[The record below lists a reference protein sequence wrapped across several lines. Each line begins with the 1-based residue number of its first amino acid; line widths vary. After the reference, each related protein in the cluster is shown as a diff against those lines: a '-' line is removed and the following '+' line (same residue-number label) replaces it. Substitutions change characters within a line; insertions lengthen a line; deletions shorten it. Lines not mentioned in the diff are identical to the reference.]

1 MDAGMSKTSSSGAR
15 PRISK
20 TSSSGARP
28 RISIA
33 MCPSCLAPRR
43 RLDVRGQPG
52 KAAPESQP
60 TGHFTP
66 ETWALFWLPTAGS
79 WLLAPRQFIAFPG
92 RFPARAAHNFIES
105 LITRAR
111 PPLREVL
118 RRLESRNLFRHR
130 CGHKL
135 VDARAIIPAQPL
147 DRLFER
153 PGQP

>member
-1 MDAGMSKTSSSGAR
+1 MDAGM
-15 PRISK
+15 SK

-92 RFPARAAHNFIES
+92 RVSAPSAHDFIAS
-105 LITRAR
+105 LIIRAR
-111 PPLREVL
+111 PRLPEGL
-118 RRLESRNLFRHR
+118 RRLADPELF
-130 CGHKL
+130 
-135 VDARAIIPAQPL
+135 P
-147 DRLFER
+147 
-153 PGQP
+153 